1 MSVEN
6 SQSAGGLPPMP
17 EEVSLAPQKKQ
28 FNWKKWI
35 FVAVGLGLFWLFSSF
50 DQLPDAVDTQGKHFV
65 LTKQGQMA
73 MGLFLLAGL
82 WWVFE
87 VVPIGIVSVMIGV
100 MQALFAIRDPS
111 DALKDFLSPAVWFIF
126 GSIVLGMAF
135 TKCGL
140 TQRLAYRMLK
150 IVGERTNM
158 ILLGVFVCVAFMTH
172 FMAHTAVA
180 AAMFPLLVAIH
191 QLYTDKEGPTKFG
204 KALFI
209 GMAWVAGAGSI
220 CTFLG
225 AARGVAAVGFYK
237 AATGGMDVAFFEL
250 SKYMMPIGWVMVFL
264 LWLLIMVIFKPEKE
278 RIENLRERVE
288 KLSAQQG
295 PITGK
300 EWYVL
305 AVCIMVV
312 GLFMAKSFVPALAG
326 VSRPGI
332 ILVSTMLFFLGDVLK
347 VDDLEEVPWNI
358 VLLFGGAMSIGY
370 CLIQTGAAQWIAV
383 HWLSMFKAAP
393 WLVFLLSIAFLVL
406 MLTNFIMN
414 VAAIAICLPVALIMG
429 KYLGVAEQVILFS
442 SLVVAG
448 MPFNL
453 LIGAAPNA
461 IAYESKQFT
470 TGQFFSYGW
479 IANVVL
485 MIVLT
490 IFILTVWPWLGMPI
504 LK

>member
-1 MSVEN
+1 MS
-6 SQSAGGLPPMP
+6 SADSHSSAGLPPMP
-17 EEVSLAPQKKQ
+17 DDVSLAPQKNA

-35 FVAVGLGLFWLFSSF
+35 FVAVGLGLFWLFSSM
-50 DQLPDAVDTQGKHFV
+50 DQLPDAVDTQGKHFA
-65 LTKQGQMA
+65 LSRQGQMA

-87 VVPIGIVSVMIGV
+87 VVPIGVVSIMIGV
-100 MQALFAIRDPS
+100 MQALFAIRDPNE
-111 DALKDFLSPAVWFIF
+111 ALKDFLSPAVWFIF
-126 GSIVLGMAF
+126 GSVVLGMAF
-135 TKCGL
+135 TKSGL

-150 IVGERTNM
+150 IVGERTSM
-158 ILLGVFVCVAFMTH
+158 ILLGVFVCIAVMTH

-191 QLYTDKEGPTKFG
+191 QLYTDRDETTKFG

-225 AARGVAAVGFYK
+225 AARGVAAVGFYN
-237 AATGGMDVAFFEL
+237 AATGMDVSFFEL
-250 SKYMMPIGWVMVFL
+250 SKFMMPVGWAMVFL
-264 LWLLIMVIFKPEKE
+264 LWLLIMVIFKPERA
-278 RIENLRERVE
+278 RIENLRERVDR
-288 KLSAQQG
+288 LSSQQG
-295 PITGK
+295 PMTKK

-305 AVCIMVV
+305 TVCIMVV
-312 GLFMAKSFVPALAG
+312 GLFMAKSFVPALAS

-347 VDDLEEVPWNI
+347 VDDLEEIPWNI

-383 HWLSMFKAAP
+383 HWLSMFKTAP
-393 WLVFLLSIAFLVL
+393 WLLFLMSIAFLVL

-429 KYLGVAEQVILFS
+429 QYLGVAPQVILFS
-442 SLVVAG
+442 SLVTAG

-470 TGQFFSYGW
+470 TGQFFTYGW
-479 IANVVL
+479 LANIILMAVLAIAILVVWPL
-485 MIVLT
+485 LGMQVLT
-490 IFILTVWPWLGMPI
+490 
-504 LK
+504 K

>member
-1 MSVEN
+1 
-6 SQSAGGLPPMP
+6 MP
-17 EEVSLAPQKKQ
+17 DDISLAPEKKP
-28 FNWKKWI
+28 FNWRKWI
-35 FVAVGLGLFWLFSSF
+35 FVAVGLGIFALFYNI
-50 DQLPDAVDTQGKHFV
+50 DQFPDAVDTAGKHFT
-65 LTKQGQMA
+65 LSKQGQMA

-87 VVPIGIVSVMIGV
+87 VVPIGVVSIMIGV
-100 MQALFAIRDPS
+100 MQALFSIRNPD

-126 GSIVLGMAF
+126 GSVVLGMAF
-135 TKCGL
+135 TKSGL
-140 TQRLAYRMLK
+140 TQRLAYRILQ
-150 IVGERTNM
+150 IVGERTSM
-158 ILLGVFVCVAFMTH
+158 ILLGVFVCIAFMTH

-191 QLYTDKEGPTKFG
+191 QLYTDRDEPTKFG

-237 AATGGMDVAFFEL
+237 EATGLDVAFFEL
-250 SKYMMPIGWVMVFL
+250 SKYMLPVGWVMVFL
-264 LWLLIMVIFKPEKE
+264 LWGLIMLIFKPEKS
-278 RIENLRERVE
+278 RIENLRERVGR
-288 KLSAQQG
+288 LSSQQG
-295 PITGK
+295 SMSKK

-305 AVCIMVV
+305 AVTLMVV
-312 GLFMAKSFVPALAG
+312 GLFMAKSFVPALAT

-332 ILVSTMLFFLGDVLK
+332 ILVSTMLFFLGGVLN
-347 VDDLEEVPWNI
+347 VNDLEEIPWNI

-429 KYLGVAEQVILFS
+429 NYLGVSPQVILFS
-442 SLVVAG
+442 SLVTAG

-461 IAYESKQFT
+461 IAYESRQFT
-470 TGQFFSYGW
+470 TGQFFTYGW
-479 IANVVL
+479 LANIIL
-485 MIVLT
+485 MAVLT
-490 IFILTVWPWLGMPI
+490 ITILVVWPLLGMPI
-504 LK
+504 LTK